1 MIKVNKRQPT
11 YKRKFNPRLVQS
23 NTSYSVG
30 EVAQLFGVGETAVRY
45 WIKSGLKVID
55 NKTPIM
61 IHCQD
66 LKAFLINKQKAG
78 KKKCNQDEMFCFSCR
93 EPRKILENAVILICQ
108 NAQTLHLKGRCKNC
122 ESFMTRKYALNKL
135 AEINRFFNLFVNC

>member
-1 MIKVNKRQPT
+1 MIKPNKRRPA

-30 EVAQLFGVGETAVRY
+30 EVGQLFGVGETAVRY

-55 NKTPIM
+55 GKTPTM

-66 LKAFLINKQKAG
+66 LKAFLITKQKAG
-78 KKKCNQDEMFCFSCR
+78 KRKCNQDEMFCFSCR
-93 EPRKILENAVILICQ
+93 EPRKILENAVILIGQ
-108 NAQTLHLKGRCKNC
+108 NVQTLHLKGRCKVC

-135 AEINRFFNLFVNC
+135 AEIKQFFNLTVNY